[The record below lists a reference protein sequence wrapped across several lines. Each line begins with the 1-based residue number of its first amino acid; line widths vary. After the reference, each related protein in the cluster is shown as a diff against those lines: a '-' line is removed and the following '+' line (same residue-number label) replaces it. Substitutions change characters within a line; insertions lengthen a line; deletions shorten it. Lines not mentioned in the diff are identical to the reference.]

1 MVIIALLFVNVAFSQ
16 DGVLGTQ
23 VSDLGIRQF
32 GRML

>member
-1 MVIIALLFVNVAFSQ
+1 MAYDYNKEQKKRMV
-16 DGVLGTQ
+16 TQ